1 MTKRRTLSP
10 SKKNECIEPLLR
22 WAGGKRFL
30 VNRFIKFIPLDLHE
44 RVYREPFLGSGSLF
58 FALRPNK
65 AILSDANEHL
75 INCYKFVR
83 EYPELIAHYLLK
95 HKKRNSEEY
104 YYEVRKNYNRLR
116 FSAAQAARFIYLNRT
131 CFNGI
136 FRVNLGGEFN
146 VPYGWKE
153 NPNIPDKDWLR
164 KTSFALKRVALKS
177 LPFEKA
183 LTTASSGDF
192 IYLDPPYPPL
202 NHTSNFTYYT
212 KNRFSL
218 DDHKRL
224 AQIVY
229 DLDNQGCLIMMSN
242 ADISLI
248 RKLFRRYNVFSIPVT
263 RYITCKSKKHQVR
276 ELVIT
281 NYEIGENGLSP

>member
-1 MTKRRTLSP
+1 MARKQMAFHSRQRD
-10 SKKNECIEPLLR
+10 KIEPLLR

-30 VNRFIKFIPLDLHE
+30 VNRFTKFIPADLYE
-44 RVYREPFLGSGSLF
+44 RVYHEPFLGSGSFF

-65 AILSDANEHL
+65 AKLSDANEHL

-83 EYPELIAHYLLK
+83 EYPELIANYLLK
-95 HKKRNSEEY
+95 HKNRNSEEY
-104 YYEVRKNYNRLR
+104 YYEVRKNYNRLS

-136 FRVNLGGEFN
+136 FRVNLEGEFN

-153 NPNIPDKDWLR
+153 NPIIPDKDWLH
-164 KTSFALKRVALKS
+164 KASAALKRVALKS

-183 LTTASSGDF
+183 LTAASSGDF

-202 NHTSNFTYYT
+202 NNTSNFNRYT
-212 KNRFSL
+212 KDRFSL

-229 DLDNQGCLIMMSN
+229 NLDNQGCLIMMSN
-242 ADISLI
+242 ADIPLI
-248 RKLFRRYNVFSIPVT
+248 RKLFWRYNVFSLPVT
-263 RYITCKSKKHQVR
+263 RYMTCKSKKHRVR

-281 NYEIGENGLSP
+281 NYEIA